1 MSSRDLVREILK
13 FEAPARV
20 PRQMWLLPW
29 ANENHPGWVEEIQ
42 ATFPDDIV
50 TCPVTYKTSLRSVG
64 DRYGLGTYVD
74 DWGCVFQN
82 RHKGIIGQVKK
93 PLLERWDDLEKVRMP
108 VERLSVD
115 LDEVK
120 SYCQGTD
127 RFVLAPGSVHPFERL
142 QFIRGTENLL
152 IDLIEQPSELA
163 VLIDRIHGLYTRQLK
178 LWADTDVDGLVFADD
193 WGGQNSLLISPEMWR
208 RLFKQLYRDYIDIA
222 HAHGKYAFMHSDGY
236 IMDILP
242 DLIELGLDAINAQ
255 VFCMGVEELGK
266 RFAGKITF
274 WGEID
279 RQHVLPHGTT
289 EDVYDAVGTVRRWLY
304 RDGGV
309 IAQCEFGPGAKPEN
323 VYSVFKAW
331 DKL

>member
-1 MSSRDLVREILK
+1 ME
-13 FEAPARV
+13 
-20 PRQMWLLPW
+20 
-29 ANENHPGWVEEIQ
+29 
-42 ATFPDDIV
+42 
-50 TCPVTYKTSLRSVG
+50 
-64 DRYGLGTYVD
+64 
-74 DWGCVFQN
+74 
-82 RHKGIIGQVKK
+82 
-93 PLLERWDDLEKVRMP
+93 
-108 VERLSVD
+108 
-115 LDEVK
+115 
-120 SYCQGTD
+120 
-127 RFVLAPGSVHPFERL
+127 
-142 QFIRGTENLL
+142 
-152 IDLIEQPSELA
+152 
-163 VLIDRIHGLYTRQLK
+163 

-208 RLFKQLYRDYIDIA
+208 RLFKPLYRDYIDIA

-236 IMDILP
+236 IVEILP

-255 VFCMGVEELGK
+255 VFCMGVEELGE

-289 EDVYDAVGTVRRWLY
+289 EDVYDAVRTVRRWLY

-331 DKL
+331 DEL